1 MRKLAP
7 VDKHLMR
14 GAATTL
20 ILLVLKDGPSYG
32 YQLVQDI
39 KTRSAE
45 AFDFPEGT
53 IYPLL
58 YGLEEDGMITGDWK
72 PGTGERKRKVYRL
85 TAAGRK
91 ELERRL
97 SAWERYANGMRAALR
112 NS

>member
-1 MRKLAP
+1 MRKLEP

-20 ILLVLKDGPSYG
+20 VLLVLRDSPSYG
-32 YQLVQDI
+32 YQIVQEI
-39 KTRSAE
+39 KARSAE

-58 YGLEEDGMITGDWK
+58 YGLEAEGSIKGEWK

-91 ELERRL
+91 ELDRRIN
-97 SAWERYANGMRAALR
+97 AWEKYASGMKVALR
-112 NS
+112 GA